1 MRIKIIKKAI
11 MNEFIIKI
19 KLIHNKIKKK
29 LFKKAIFKN
38 IINKVISQL
47 INLVIKT
54 INIYKNLIYKAR
66 KINIFQMKL
75 DNPINMKSHTLLIAR
90 MINSKDNKLFKTH
103 REVKLILI
111 HLNSHNLKKRETVTL
126 IQTNINTKIEKFK
139 ILVNMLKSSNY

>member
-1 MRIKIIKKAI
+1 MK
-11 MNEFIIKI
+11 ELIIKI
-19 KLIHNKIKKK
+19 KLIHYKIKKNQI
-29 LFKKAIFKN
+29 KKAIFKN
-38 IINKVISQL
+38 IINKVTSQL

-54 INIYKNLIYKAR
+54 IKIYKNLIYKAK

-75 DNPINMKSHTLLIAR
+75 DNLINMKSHTLLITR

-126 IQTNINTKIEKFK
+126 IQMNINIKIEKFK
-139 ILVNMLKSSNY
+139 I